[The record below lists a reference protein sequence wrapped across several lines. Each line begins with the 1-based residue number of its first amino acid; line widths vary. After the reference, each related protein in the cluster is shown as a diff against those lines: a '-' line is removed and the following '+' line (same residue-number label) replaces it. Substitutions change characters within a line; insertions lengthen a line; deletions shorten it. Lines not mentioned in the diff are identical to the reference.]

1 MKVKLLVT
9 VVDREGIIEKLKQV
23 NIKVIW
29 YCLVKN
35 IY

>member
-9 VVDREGIIEKLKQV
+9 VVDREGIIEKTKT

-29 YCLVKN
+29 HYLVKN